1 MTKNRCLQKR
11 IMALFLAILTF
22 ALPLAAQKTQVSNEI
37 NLATARS
44 EIKQFEVVLSNVVN
58 ASLNSSTFAL
68 VQKPRGAYLQGYG
81 VAFQFVINIYRAI
94 LNTPFGQ
101 MRKGN
106 EVSPELKKRFIG
118 DLKEKLIQTLME
130 QGASLSGLRDE
141 DTVSI
146 VAFIEDR
153 NIPDEPNENKI
164 IVISVLKKDLDDL
177 AGKADRINEFKQ
189 RVKIVEY

>member
-1 MTKNRCLQKR
+1 
-11 IMALFLAILTF
+11 
-22 ALPLAAQKTQVSNEI
+22 
-37 NLATARS
+37 
-44 EIKQFEVVLSNVVN
+44 VVLSNVVN